1 MTVIFLKTITIPYV
15 QEVEELEFYRAN
27 VLEVVDLLLVKKVGK
42 NAFRV
47 LSNLKEIKM
56 REVEELENFEK
67 SRREKGLFQF
77 EDWVLYE

>member
-67 SRREKGLFQF
+67 RIREKGLFQF

>member
-56 REVEELENFEK
+56 REVEELENFE
-67 SRREKGLFQF
+67 
-77 EDWVLYE
+77 

>member
-1 MTVIFLKTITIPYV
+1 M
-15 QEVEELEFYRAN
+15 
-27 VLEVVDLLLVKKVGK
+27 LEVVDLLLVKKVGK

-67 SRREKGLFQF
+67 VEEKKGFSNSKIGYFMNKELRKNLISF
-77 EDWVLYE
+77 

>member
-67 SRREKGLFQF
+67 SRAFPIRRLGTL
-77 EDWVLYE
+77 

>member
-56 REVEELENFEK
+56 REVEELEN
-67 SRREKGLFQF
+67 
-77 EDWVLYE
+77 

>member
-1 MTVIFLKTITIPYV
+1 M
-15 QEVEELEFYRAN
+15 
-27 VLEVVDLLLVKKVGK
+27 KKVGK

>member
-67 SRREKGLFQF
+67 SRREKVLFQF